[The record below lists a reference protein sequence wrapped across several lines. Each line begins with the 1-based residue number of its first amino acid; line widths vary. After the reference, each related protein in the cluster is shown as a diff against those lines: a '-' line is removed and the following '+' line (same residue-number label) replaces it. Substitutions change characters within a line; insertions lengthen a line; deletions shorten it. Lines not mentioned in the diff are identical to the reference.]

1 MRGKARRR
9 VSKACECEGEIDA
22 LAKGQ
27 EGILWPKAAESET
40 TYIAKANESDGMLHS
55 REITGVAQ
63 KFTVDTLVASL
74 PHH

>member
-40 TYIAKANESDGMLHS
+40 TYIAIAKANESDGD
-55 REITGVAQ
+55 AP
-63 KFTVDTLVASL
+63 FA
-74 PHH
+74 